1 MAEGVEEFLAIV
13 LKRSESLIQ
22 NRNTSEDFLAEL
34 LKHVD
39 LLGNTV
45 QLLQEIKDIVVDANE
60 EDSGNWQHLVNVY
73 REIENKFIGL
83 YHQEE
88 TLITVTCR
96 LPLLVEETKRPGR
109 PGYYIPK
116 ESLVELRGL
125 NFSWSKISK
134 MFCVS
139 RWTIMR
145 HVNEYDLS
153 GLQRFSI
160 ISDERIDEIVREYIS
175 RHGSTTG
182 EPLMSGYFRSLGFHI
197 QRRRIRASLN
207 RVDPEHSALRWG
219 ALVARRKYFVRW
231 PNSLWH
237 LDGHHS
243 LIRWRFVIHGCC
255 DGKSRKIMYLKC
267 STNNLAETVRNLFLT
282 AVDQNYGLWPSRIR
296 VDYGVENVLVCD
308 EMVAKRGEGRG
319 SYIAGSSTSNQR
331 IERLW
336 RDVFRCVCS
345 FFYYTFYAMEQTA
358 ILDIENPIHIFALH
372 LVFTSR
378 INTALHDF
386 SAMFNNHRLSTE
398 NGWSPN
404 QIWLNGMLNE
414 NNPLRFS
421 DRLDDS
427 VVDQHY
433 GEDPN
438 GPRPLSEVEG
448 VVVEP
453 VQIVNEQEI
462 SDSIIQQINVNR
474 PSDKAGVDVYTDVL
488 ALAVQKLEEYL

>member
-1 MAEGVEEFLAIV
+1 MADELEQFLAFV
-13 LKRSESLIQ
+13 LNRSEEIRLLE
-22 NRNTSEDFLAEL
+22 NTSASDNFLSEL
-34 LKHVD
+34 LKHID
-39 LLGNTV
+39 LLGKTV
-45 QLLQEIKDIVVDANE
+45 QLLNEIKDFVDAPAVHCASE
-60 EDSGNWQHLVNVY
+60 PDSHKW
-73 REIENKFIGL
+73 RE
-83 YHQEE
+83 
-88 TLITVTCR
+88 LIDIY
-96 LPLLVEETKRPGR
+96 
-109 PGYYIPK
+109 YYIPK
-116 ESLVELRGL
+116 DSLIELRGL
-125 NFSWSKISK
+125 NFSWSKISS
-134 MFCVS
+134 MFRVS

-145 HVNEYDLS
+145 RVNEYNLS
-153 GLQRFSI
+153 NLQRFSI
-160 ISDERIDEIVREYIS
+160 ISDEEIDEIVREYIS

-182 EPLMSGYFRSLGFHI
+182 EPFMSGYFRSLGLHI

-219 ALVARRKYFVRW
+219 ALVSRRKYFVRW

-243 LIRWRFVIHGCC
+243 LIRWKFVIHGCC

-267 STNNLAETVRNLFLT
+267 NTNNRAETVLNLFLR
-282 AVDQNYGLWPSRIR
+282 AINENEGLWPSRVR

-308 EMVAKRGEGRG
+308 EMVSQRGEGRG

-336 RDVFRCVCS
+336 RDVFRCVCH

-358 ILDIENPIHIFALH
+358 ILDIENPIHMFALH
-372 LVFTSR
+372 QVFTSR
-378 INTALHDF
+378 INTALDDF
-386 SAMFNNHRLSTE
+386 AAMFNNHRLSTE

-421 DRLDDS
+421 HGLDDL

-433 GEDPN
+433 GEDPD
-438 GPRPLSEVEG
+438 GPRPLSDDEG

-453 VQIVNEQEI
+453 VQIINEREI
-462 SDSIIQQINVNR
+462 SDSILQQINLNR
-474 PSDKAGVDVYTDVL
+474 PSDKAGMDVYADVL
-488 ALAVQKLEEYL
+488 ALVVQNLEEYI